1 MIKDV
6 PHLSILIVNYNT
18 SDFISLILKAI
29 THLNY
34 YPTTVLIAD
43 NNSVKSDF
51 KKLKSF
57 EKQYSTLT
65 IFRLNHN
72 LKGSLAH
79 GHALNFLCSK
89 IKTPYFAILDSDAT
103 FLFKNWD
110 KILINQLNEKIKIIG
125 TEPSGEK
132 PKDFPLMYAIL
143 LETKAFKNLNINFK
157 PKNIQAQQD
166 TGWELREKYLTAGYK
181 GKIIKTKYTRHYK
194 NGPFK
199 QVICAEYYLEGHQ
212 SIFASH
218 FGRGATL
225 GAQKYRKGLLQYF
238 YKLPIIG
245 TFFLKRKGINEKKK
259 WIDTCKKI
267 IDVQIS

>member
-1 MIKDV
+1 MIKDL

-29 THLNY
+29 KQLSY
-34 YPTTVLIAD
+34 YPTKILIAD
-43 NNSVKSDF
+43 NNSVRSDF
-51 KKLKSF
+51 KKLKSL
-57 EKQYSTLT
+57 EKQYLNLI

-79 GHALNFLCSK
+79 GNALNFLCSK
-89 IKTPYFAILDSDAT
+89 IETPYFAILDSDAT

-110 KILINQLNEKIKIIG
+110 KILIKQLSNEVKVIG
-125 TEPSGEK
+125 SEPAGNK

-143 LETKAFKNLNINFK
+143 LETKTFKSLNINFK
-157 PKNIQAQQD
+157 PQNIQAQQD

-181 GKIIKTKYTRHYK
+181 GKIIEAKNTRHYK

-225 GAQKYRKGLLQYF
+225 GAQKYRKGFARYI
-238 YKLPIIG
+238 YRIPILG
-245 TFFLKRKGINEKKK
+245 KYLLKRKGQKEKEYWIKICLQVINS
-259 WIDTCKKI
+259 
-267 IDVQIS
+267 Q